1 MFTIDEI
8 ISGFHPISLERID
21 GVKLM
26 DRMDQKYV
34 FHSSGLPEIIGSL
47 KQDYFVFEINGTR
60 NCGYETQYLD
70 TPDRR
75 MYTLHQ
81 NGKLNRHKIRYRKYC
96 ESNIEFFEIKF
107 KSNKGRTLKN
117 RIKIKKDAPAMERMK
132 EQLLSECSPYTLSM
146 LCPALDVSFKRI
158 TLVNK
163 NLTDRLTFD
172 TNLKFKIREQE
183 FNAPGLVIA
192 EIKQGRSKKSSFTQV
207 MHAHHINPFSVSKY
221 CLGISL
227 LDPEVKKNNYKM
239 KILGI
244 QKIIKK

>member
-1 MFTIDEI
+1 MYTIDEI
-8 ISGFHPISLERID
+8 ISGFHPISLDQMDE
-21 GVKLM
+21 VKLM

-34 FHSSGLPEIIGSL
+34 FHSSGLPEIIGSM
-47 KQDYFVFEINGTR
+47 KQDYFVFEINDTR
-60 NCGYETQYLD
+60 YCGYETQYLD

-117 RIKIKKDAPAMERMK
+117 RIKLKENAPAMERMK
-132 EQLLSECSPYTLSM
+132 EQLLSQFSPYTLSM
-146 LCPALDVSFKRI
+146 LYPALDVSFKRI

-163 NLTDRLTFD
+163 HLTDRLTLD
-172 TNLKFKIREQE
+172 TDLKFRIRDQE
-183 FNAPGLVIA
+183 YKTPGLVIA
-192 EIKQGRSKKSSFTQV
+192 EIKQGRSKKSSFTRV
-207 MHAHHINPFSVSKY
+207 MHAHHINPFPVSKY

-227 LDPEVKKNNYKM
+227 LEPDVKKNNYKM
-239 KILGI
+239 KVLGI